1 MENNTT
7 GMHVKEEMIKLKI
20 SLRLILLKNKRII
33 STISMSIV
41 VKNAVIRC
49 ELNTRPI
56 PNANEI
62 IPFLF
67 FVPYVDNIP

>member
-1 MENNTT
+1 
-7 GMHVKEEMIKLKI
+7 MHVKEEMIKLKI

-56 PNANEI
+56 PSANESQVLI
-62 IPFLF
+62 C
-67 FVPYVDNIP
+67 V